1 MNSFTLPPILSA
13 ANVELYRI
21 LFIALLAIGGT
32 VIKKISEARERA
44 ERNKSAANS
53 AARNA
58 MTRNESPRNEST
70 QKDSPRNESAQNDAA
85 RNNAPQNE
93 APRTVAPPPRP
104 PVAKTP
110 ETRRDNQFR
119 NEIEVFL
126 EEGGR
131 RRSPSEGGSS
141 RTEPRRGAAGQP

>member
-58 MTRNESPRNEST
+58 MTRNESTRNEST
-70 QKDSPRNESAQNDAA
+70 RNESARNESARNDAP
-85 RNNAPQNE
+85 RNE

-126 EEGGR
+126 EEVGR